1 VKRCLLDSS
10 FVIDL
15 LNEIAEGTPGP
26 AIAWLKRNPRAQLW
40 ISPVTWA
47 EVLEGA
53 NDPAAVRSYL
63 VRYQWQGIGRT
74 HADRVAEDQRRATKR
89 MGENDAWQAALAA
102 SMNGVIIAHDPKAFE
117 RPGVDY
123 EDHWGK
129 Q

>member
-15 LNEIAEGTPGP
+15 LNEIAEGAPGP
-26 AIAWLKRNPRAQLW
+26 AIAWLKRNPRARLW

-63 VRYQWQGIGRT
+63 ARYQLQGIGRT
-74 HADRVAEDQRRATKR
+74 HADRVAEYQRRATRR
-89 MGENDAWQAALAA
+89 MGENDVWQVAVAALM
-102 SMNGVIIAHDPKAFE
+102 SSVIVGHDPKAFGRLGAE
-117 RPGVDY
+117 Y
-123 EDHWGK
+123 EDHRI
-129 Q
+129 

>member
-10 FVIDL
+10 FVVDL
-15 LNEIAEGTPGP
+15 LNEIAEGAPGP
-26 AIAWLKRNPRAQLW
+26 AIAWLKRNPRARLW

-74 HADRVAEDQRRATKR
+74 HADRVAEYQRRATRR
-89 MGENDAWQAALAA
+89 MGENDVWQVAVAALM
-102 SMNGVIIAHDPKAFE
+102 SGVIVGHDPKAFA
-117 RPGVDY
+117 RLGAKY
-123 EDHWGK
+123 EDHRV
-129 Q
+129 

>member
-1 VKRCLLDSS
+1 MKRCLLDSS

-15 LNEIAEGTPGP
+15 LNEIAEGAPGP
-26 AIAWLKRNPRAQLW
+26 AIAWLKRNPRARLW

-74 HADRVAEDQRRATKR
+74 HADRVAEYQRRATRR
-89 MGENDAWQAALAA
+89 MGENDVWQVAVAALM
-102 SMNGVIIAHDPKAFE
+102 SGVIVGHDPKAFARLRAE
-117 RPGVDY
+117 Y
-123 EDHWGK
+123 EDHRV
-129 Q
+129 